1 MTWTWT
7 WPLGVGHGHE
17 VVKSWEPSITV
28 ECYIGMEGAE
38 GSETRM
44 IRPGVIAGRADVGS
58 AGGDLDELFRHQ
70 QAPMVSLARMLT
82 GSEAIAEEIVQEAFL
97 KLHRRPG
104 VLENPEGYLRTTVT
118 NLCRNHARHL
128 AVEVRTRVRERLV
141 LEDLALD
148 ELWGHICELPFRQRA
163 VLALRFYNDLPE
175 AEIAAVL
182 DCPLG
187 TVKST
192 LHRGL
197 KELRRKLS

>member
-1 MTWTWT
+1 
-7 WPLGVGHGHE
+7 
-17 VVKSWEPSITV
+17 
-28 ECYIGMEGAE
+28 MEGAD

-44 IRPGVIAGRADVGS
+44 IRPGIGAGRADVGS
-58 AGGDLDELFRHQ
+58 VGGDLDELFRHQ
-70 QAPMVSLARMLT
+70 RASMVSLARMLT

-97 KLHRRPG
+97 KLHQRPA
-104 VLENPEGYLRTTVT
+104 VIENPEGYLRTTVT
-118 NLCRNHARHL
+118 NLCRNHVRHL
-128 AVEVRTRVRERLV
+128 AVEGRTRVRERLV
-141 LEDLALD
+141 LEDVALD

>member
-1 MTWTWT
+1 
-7 WPLGVGHGHE
+7 
-17 VVKSWEPSITV
+17 VVKSWEPSVTV

-44 IRPGVIAGRADVGS
+44 IRPAVSAGRADRGS
-58 AGGDLDELFRHQ
+58 NGGDLDELFRHQ
-70 QAPMVSLARMLT
+70 RAAMVGLARMLT

-97 KLHRRPG
+97 KLHQRPG
-104 VLENPEGYLRTTVT
+104 VVENPEGYLRTTVT

-128 AVEVRTRVRERLV
+128 AVERRTSVRERLV
-141 LEDLALD
+141 LEDSALD

>member
-1 MTWTWT
+1 
-7 WPLGVGHGHE
+7 
-17 VVKSWEPSITV
+17 
-28 ECYIGMEGAE
+28 
-38 GSETRM
+38 
-44 IRPGVIAGRADVGS
+44 
-58 AGGDLDELFRHQ
+58 
-70 QAPMVSLARMLT
+70 
-82 GSEAIAEEIVQEAFL
+82 
-97 KLHRRPG
+97 
-104 VLENPEGYLRTTVT
+104 
-118 NLCRNHARHL
+118 L

>member
-1 MTWTWT
+1 
-7 WPLGVGHGHE
+7 
-17 VVKSWEPSITV
+17 
-28 ECYIGMEGAE
+28 
-38 GSETRM
+38 M
-44 IRPGVIAGRADVGS
+44 IRPGVSAGRADVDS
-58 AGGDLDELFRHQ
+58 DGGDLDELFRHQ
-70 QAPMVSLARMLT
+70 RAPMVSLARMLT

-97 KLHRRPG
+97 KLYQRPG
-104 VLENPEGYLRTTVT
+104 VLENPEGYLRATVT

-128 AVEVRTRVRERLV
+128 AVEGRRRVRERLV
-141 LEDLALD
+141 LEDITLD